1 MNLTAAIRLAW
12 PSSNRSLS
20 SSSLYVALITGP
32 LVIFLDPSSPHLC
45 LLKLRFVR
53 HSRPLLVTE
62 KINSSSENSQPS
74 PKKKKKK
81 EYIPAAV
88 PLGDLAGNGTD
99 CILQILPPPLGSCG
113 PQKDLLSVPNTIG
126 V

>member
-81 EYIPAAV
+81 SISQLLFLLETWQGMERTAFSKSSLLPLAPAV
-88 PLGDLAGNGTD
+88 LRRI
-99 CILQILPPPLGSCG
+99 C
-113 PQKDLLSVPNTIG
+113 
-126 V
+126 